1 MTPLFLTNIRL
12 KQFRSFASLDL
23 DLPASPGV
31 LIVQGTNGLGKSSL
45 FDGIEWA
52 LTDQIDHFRNASN
65 KPKAAEYLCRWYG
78 SKTETFSELGF
89 SDGSTIKRSL
99 ASEKAKTSVLGGTVD
114 DITAFLRSPDWEQ
127 KIESLDHYL
136 LLTHFL
142 GQSVLSRLT
151 HRDPANRFEI
161 LREAAQN
168 DAPLKIVNA
177 LHGHTSS
184 LPALTYGRQIA
195 ERRREADALSEDLD
209 QEEHLWA
216 ESRTVGAVSEAD
228 AAAQVAT
235 FAERLQSSAAV
246 PSHQAVTNIEQ
257 LQALVEAMDADAR
270 AAETRVEEAR
280 LLLSERDRASEQ
292 KTKADAALGALDRQ
306 HQISEAD
313 LSVSQA
319 RQTELAMQIEKHQT
333 VQSDRVGRATQ
344 LQTLVATIAL
354 RDQLDQNLAAR
365 RLETE
370 SLKDE
375 LKNADRKLRQIERQ
389 EQITKRLITEVESL
403 DDRAASA
410 RRFVQQM
417 DEVVEIEMRLVQLR
431 ITEAALERDNP
442 GLADALALREAEA
455 IDADARMQLHV
466 KTLASLRD
474 TVGGMSAAVTS
485 VVANLSQD
493 ACDCP
498 VCATHFLTAGELH
511 KRAGDAARRLAP
523 LLFDQEKLAA
533 EATAEKERTA
543 AERDRL
549 RAVALEQHRVRS
561 SIENEQSRR
570 ANILATTASPS
581 RPFEAMQARAD
592 ALEDIDDLLRSRARK
607 MRWIGHPWLGGSN
620 RQPALSR
627 ATRERDA
634 IVRSSDSLV
643 RDLADI
649 SGQLDRTRDN
659 IVTQCSA
666 AFNLPEVATTVLE
679 AALSQSSAD
688 VASGEA
694 TLAAMRA
701 ELTEVDAEIRRLT
714 AAVASTRQEITSFTV
729 RRDEAEAT
737 LARIGQDWRDL
748 ERFGESP
755 DPEILNTAE
764 HRTVRIYG
772 ALTEASAALARLR
785 EGRAAWGRQV
795 AHRNLLEQLRQR
807 INAAPNSDRDTIRS
821 SAMGKRSNLL
831 DEIAGLE
838 RAHKIAKETFGEVS
852 TRLSDF
858 NTEYI
863 KPLGKLMKQIN
874 VAILRD
880 RTIGI
885 DLKVKNKRVEQRALV
900 KDLDPILVH
909 SEGQLAALAVSLLCA
924 ASLTFPWS
932 RWNAL
937 VLDDPLQSNDTIH
950 AAAFADLISNL
961 VNERG
966 YQVMISTHLQSQAEF
981 LDRKFRANG
990 VNCSTV
996 SLLGIG
1002 DDGVEYE
1009 VRSRDGVSPVQI
1021 SA

>member
-1 MTPLFLTNIRL
+1 MTPLFLTKIRL
-12 KQFRSFASLDL
+12 KQFRSFANLDL

-78 SKTETFSELGF
+78 AKSETFTELGF

-99 ASEKAKTSVLGGTVD
+99 ASEKAKKSVLGGTID

-127 KIESLDHYL
+127 KIEALDHYL

-209 QEEHLWA
+209 QEDNLWA
-216 ESRTVGAVSEAD
+216 ESRTVGAVSDAEA
-228 AAAQVAT
+228 AGEVASL
-235 FAERLQSSAAV
+235 AERLQSSAAM
-246 PSHQAVTNIEQ
+246 PSHRAVISIEQ
-257 LQALVEAMDADAR
+257 LQALIEAMGADVR
-270 AAETRVEEAR
+270 AAEARVAEAR

-292 KTKADAALGALDRQ
+292 KSAANAARDVLDRQ
-306 HQISEAD
+306 RQISEGE
-313 LSVSQA
+313 LSVAQA
-319 RQTELAMQIEKHQT
+319 RQLELSTQVEKQHAA
-333 VQSDRVGRATQ
+333 QSDRVARAKQ
-344 LQTLVATIAL
+344 IHALMATIAH
-354 RDQLDQNLAAR
+354 RDQLNQRLAAR
-365 RLETE
+365 RLERALLE
-370 SLKDE
+370 DE
-375 LKNADRKLRQIERQ
+375 LIAADRKLNQIERQ
-389 EQITKRLITEVESL
+389 EQITKRLVSEVASL
-403 DDRAASA
+403 DDRTASA
-410 RRFVQQM
+410 RKFAQQM
-417 DEVVEIEMRLVQLR
+417 DQVVDIDLRLVQLR
-431 ITEAALERDNP
+431 LTEAALERDNP
-442 GLADALALREAEA
+442 GLVDALALREAEA
-455 IDADARMQLHV
+455 IDADARMQVHV
-466 KTLASLRD
+466 KTLVSLRD
-474 TVGGMSAAVTS
+474 TVGAMSAAVTS

-511 KRAGDAARRLAP
+511 KRADDAAGRLAP
-523 LLFDQEKLAA
+523 LLLDQEKLAA
-533 EATAEKERTA
+533 EATAERERTA

-549 RAVALEQHRVRS
+549 RAVALEQQRVRS
-561 SIENEQSRR
+561 SIESEQNRR
-570 ANILATTASPS
+570 DNILATAAVALGPL
-581 RPFEAMQARAD
+581 EAIQAHAD
-592 ALEDIDDLLRSRARK
+592 ALADIDHLLRSRAIK
-607 MRWIGHPWLGGSN
+607 MRWIDHLWLGGSN

-634 IVRSSDSLV
+634 IVRSSDALV

-649 SGQLDRTRDN
+649 SGELDRARDN
-659 IVTQCSA
+659 TITQSNA
-666 AFNLPEVATTVLE
+666 AFNLSEVAPAVLE

-694 TLAAMRA
+694 TLAVMRA
-701 ELTEVDAEIRRLT
+701 EIAETDADIRRLT
-714 AAVASTRQEITSFTV
+714 AALASTRQEITSFTV
-729 RRDEAEAT
+729 RRSEAEAT
-737 LARIGQDWRDL
+737 IARIGQDWRDL
-748 ERFGESP
+748 ERFGEAP
-755 DPEILNTAE
+755 DPNILTAVE
-764 HRTVRIYG
+764 HRTVRIHG
-772 ALTEASAALARLR
+772 ALAEASAALARLR

-795 AHRNLLEQLRQR
+795 AHRSLLEQLRQR
-807 INAAPNSDRDTIRS
+807 IKAAPNSDRDTIRS
-821 SAMGKRSNLL
+821 IAMRKRSTLF
-831 DEIAGLE
+831 DEIASLE
-838 RAHKIAKETFGEVS
+838 RAHKIAKETFSEVS

-858 NTEYI
+858 NAEYI

-990 VNCSTV
+990 VSCTTV

-1002 DDGVEYE
+1002 DDGVEYD
-1009 VRSRDGVSPVQI
+1009 VRSREGVSPVQI